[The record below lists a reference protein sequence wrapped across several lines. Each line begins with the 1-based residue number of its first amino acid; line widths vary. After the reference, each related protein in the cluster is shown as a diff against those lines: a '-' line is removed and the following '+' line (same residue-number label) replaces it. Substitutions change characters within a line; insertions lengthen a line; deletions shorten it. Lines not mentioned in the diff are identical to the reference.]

1 MGLFQKIQ
9 NNAGRLFNKAMGSN
23 GIFNKI
29 NTLARQGDNTVQRV
43 GAFIRPIASKFGLGD
58 VVSGVVNRV
67 HDVANNIRSTN
78 QSIRNNLERAVKA
91 PMSDINSN
99 YA

>member
-1 MGLFQKIQ
+1 MSLFQKVQ
-9 NNAGRLFNKAMGSN
+9 NNAGRLFNKAMSKN

-43 GAFIRPIASKFGLGD
+43 GHLLRPIASQFGVGD
-58 VVSGVVNRV
+58 IVDGVVNRV
-67 HDVANNIRSTN
+67 HDVASHVRNTN

>member
-9 NNAGRLFNKAMGSN
+9 HNAGRLFNKAMGSN

-43 GAFIRPIASKFGLGD
+43 GHFIRPIASQFGLGD

>member
-1 MGLFQKIQ
+1 MSLFQKVQ
-9 NNAGRLFNKAMGSN
+9 HNAGRLFNKAMSKN

>member
-1 MGLFQKIQ
+1 MSLFQKVQ
-9 NNAGRLFNKAMGSN
+9 HNAGRLFNKAMSKN

-43 GAFIRPIASKFGLGD
+43 GHFIRPIASQFGLGD
-58 VVSGVVNRV
+58 VVGGVVNRV

-78 QSIRNNLERAVKA
+78 NSIRNNLERAVKA
-91 PMSDINSN
+91 PMSDINSS

>member
-1 MGLFQKIQ
+1 MSLFQKVQ
-9 NNAGRLFNKAMGSN
+9 HNAGRLFNKAMSKN

-58 VVSGVVNRV
+58 VVGGVVNRV

>member
-1 MGLFQKIQ
+1 MSLFQKVQ
-9 NNAGRLFNKAMGSN
+9 HNAGRLFNKAMSKN

-43 GAFIRPIASKFGLGD
+43 GHFIRPIASKFGLGD
-58 VVSGVVNRV
+58 VVGGVVNRV

>member
-1 MGLFQKIQ
+1 MSLFQKVQ
-9 NNAGRLFNKAMGSN
+9 HNAGRLFNKSMGNN

-43 GAFIRPIASKFGLGD
+43 GHFIRPIASQFGLGD

>member
-9 NNAGRLFNKAMGSN
+9 HNAGRLFNKAMGSN

-43 GAFIRPIASKFGLGD
+43 GAFIRPIASKFGVGGIVD
-58 VVSGVVNRV
+58 GVVNRV
-67 HDVANNIRSTN
+67 HDVASQVRNTNN
-78 QSIRNNLERAVKA
+78 SIRNNLERAVKA
-91 PMSDINSN
+91 PMSDITSN